1 MLSPAD
7 ADWHSKS
14 EQLAMEIR
22 PRGPGG
28 EYAAVVVVLAT
39 VATGCGGGAAGA
51 CADAALVM
59 GEAPAGF
66 PSGPI
71 GATGPIGN
79 ALTEDRAQLGKQL
92 FSETRL
98 SRTGLIACASCHDQA
113 HAFADPRPVS
123 AGVDGRTGTRNAP
136 TLVNLAW
143 ASVFFWDG
151 RARTLEE
158 QARQPIE
165 NPLEMDLPLADAVAR
180 LAADPAYIQAF
191 ELAYGSGPSEETVPK
206 ALASFVRT
214 LVSGEAPYDRFLA
227 GDSSA
232 LGPSAQR
239 GEVIFFGK
247 GGCFHCHPP
256 GTLTNDGFFN
266 NGTYVDG
273 GDEGRRAITGLPGD
287 LGKFKVPGLRN
298 IAQTA
303 PYMHDGSLA
312 TLEDVVDQYDR
323 GGRGDASTDPLIE
336 PLSLSD
342 DDKRDLVS
350 FLRSLTDDAFLV
362 DCRFHR

>member
-1 MLSPAD
+1 
-7 ADWHSKS
+7 
-14 EQLAMEIR
+14 MEPGPRR
-22 PRGPGG
+22 PGWAV
-28 EYAAVVVVLAT
+28 YAAAVVTLAVPLGCDGGEAGSCGELAPLVV
-39 VATGCGGGAAGA
+39 G
-51 CADAALVM
+51 D
-59 GEAPAGF
+59 APAGF

-71 GATGPIGN
+71 AATGPAGN
-79 ALTEDRAQLGKQL
+79 TLTEDRARLGKRL
-92 FSETRL
+92 FFETRL
-98 SRTGLIACASCHDQA
+98 SRTADIACASCHPQA

-165 NPLEMDLPLADAVAR
+165 NPLEMDLPLAEGVAR
-180 LAADPAYIQAF
+180 LAADPAYVQAF
-191 ELAYGSGPSEETVPK
+191 EVAYGSGPSEETVPK
-206 ALASFVRT
+206 ALASFIRT
-214 LVSGEAPYDRFLA
+214 LVSGETAYDRFLA
-227 GDSSA
+227 GDQSA
-232 LGPSAQR
+232 LGPDARR
-239 GEVIFFGK
+239 GELIFFGK

-256 GTLTNDGFFN
+256 GTLTNDGFFD

-273 GDEGRRAITGLPGD
+273 GDVGRRAITGLPGD

-312 TLEDVVDQYDR
+312 TLQEVVEQYDR

-342 DDKRDLVS
+342 DEKRDLVA
-350 FLRSLTDDAFLV
+350 FLRSLTDDAFLA
-362 DCRFHR
+362 DRRFRP